1 MKDQLTAA
9 FDEIGLDELY
19 RRQAQAARLLDQDG
33 VVYNAYSESPA
44 PGRTW
49 RLDPLPAV
57 LSSQEWQAIES
68 GVIERAELLSLILED
83 IYGPRELLRRRLLPP
98 EVVFGH
104 AGFLRACDQIR
115 APGAQSLFMYA
126 VDLGRDAHGDVF
138 AIADRSQAPSGAGY
152 ALENRTVISRV
163 LPSLYRDAQAHR
175 LAPFFRSLRTALQDV
190 APPAVEDPRIVVLT
204 PGPLNETAFEH
215 ATLAT
220 TLGYPLVQGGDL
232 TVRGD
237 RVWMRSVGQFEP
249 VDVILRRVDE
259 LYSDPL
265 ELRADSQ
272 LGVPGLLEMVR
283 TGAVAVVNTLG
294 SGVLENPALMAFLP
308 KLGEHLLG
316 REPSLPSVDSW
327 WCGEPESQRY
337 VLEHLDE
344 LVIRPVNP
352 GRASST
358 RLGWELSQAQR
369 ERLRAAIERE
379 PRGWVGQAKLALA
392 SETVL
397 TADGLESRGSVLRA
411 FAVARGESFV
421 VMPGG
426 LTRVQ
431 ASAQT
436 RRMSGQAG
444 AITKDTWVLASEPE
458 SLAAF
463 WLQSG
468 PAIAG
473 IDPMSS
479 IPSRAAES
487 LWWLGRYAE
496 RAEALTR
503 LLRTVID
510 RGNEFGGGG
519 AIEAGSAALEALTG
533 ALTWVGGGVDEA
545 LAQSVGALLDNA
557 YAVRDQLSRDTWLVI
572 GPLERV
578 LDDLRV
584 PLEQPWLHSR
594 TALQQV
600 IQSLLALGGL
610 GVESM
615 VRDLGWRFMD
625 AGRRLER
632 SLQLL
637 SLLQAT
643 VTAARDTAT
652 DSLMLESVLSAA
664 ESIITYRFRY
674 RSQAQLETVLELL
687 LLDRGN
693 PRSLIYQLD
702 RLAAD
707 LEALP
712 LGNTPRLR
720 HEQRLVLEASTKLQ
734 LADPAMLAREQP
746 DGSRPELQALLAELV
761 ELLLAAGTVVD
772 AERFVHPVPTFALL
786 GASGSEPAIVRGS

>member
-1 MKDQLTAA
+1 VKEQLAAA
-9 FDEIGLDELY
+9 FGEIGLDELY
-19 RRQAQAARLLDQDG
+19 RRQSEAARLLNQDG
-33 VVYNAYSESPA
+33 VVYNAYRESPM

-57 LSSQEWQAIES
+57 LSSQEWQEIES

-98 EVVFGH
+98 EVVYGH
-104 AGFLRACDQIR
+104 AGFLRASDQIR
-115 APGAQSLFMYA
+115 IPSSQQLFLYA
-126 VDLGRDAHGDVF
+126 VDLGRDQRGNVF
-138 AIADRSQAPSGAGY
+138 ALADRSQAPSGAGY

-163 LPSLYRDAQAHR
+163 LPSVYRDAQVHR
-175 LAPFFRSLRTALQDV
+175 LAPFFRSLRTALQEV
-190 APPAVEDPRIVVLT
+190 APPAAEDPRIVVLT

-215 ATLAT
+215 ATLAS
-220 TLGYPLVQGGDL
+220 TLGYPLVQGSDL

-272 LGVPGLLEMVR
+272 LGVPGLLEMAR
-283 TGAVAVVNTLG
+283 AGSVAVVNTLG

-316 REPSLPSVDSW
+316 HAPRLPAIETW
-327 WCGEPESQRY
+327 WCGDPEALRH
-337 VLEHLDE
+337 VLAHLDE
-344 LVIRPVNP
+344 LVLRPINHGP
-352 GRASST
+352 GPST
-358 RLGWELSQAQR
+358 LLGWELSEAER
-369 ERLRAAIERE
+369 ERLRAMIEQQ
-379 PRGWVGQAKLALA
+379 PSAWVGQARMALA
-392 SETVL
+392 TETVL
-397 TADGLESRGSVLRA
+397 TANGLESRGSVLRA
-411 FAVARGESFV
+411 FAVARGGSFV

-431 ASAQT
+431 ASAEARQ
-436 RRMSGQAG
+436 MSGQAG
-444 AITKDTWVLASEPE
+444 AIAKDTWVLASEPE
-458 SLAAF
+458 TLSAF
-463 WLQSG
+463 WLRSG
-468 PAIAG
+468 PAIEG
-473 IDPMSS
+473 LDPMAS
-479 IPSRAAES
+479 IPSRAAEN

-496 RAEALTR
+496 RAEAITR

-510 RGNEFGGGG
+510 RANEFGGGTNP
-519 AIEAGSAALEALTG
+519 AGDAALEALTG
-533 ALTWVGGGVDEA
+533 ALDWMAGADET
-545 LAQSVGALLDNA
+545 LAQPVRALLDNA
-557 YAVRDQLSRDTWLVI
+557 YGVREQLSRDTWLVI
-572 GPLERV
+572 GPLERI
-578 LDDLRV
+578 LDELRV
-584 PLEQPWLHSR
+584 PLGEPLGHSQA
-594 TALQQV
+594 ALQQV

-632 SLQLL
+632 SIQLL

-643 VTAARDTAT
+643 VGAARGTAT
-652 DSLMLESVLSAA
+652 DSILLESVLAAA

-674 RSQAQLETVLELL
+674 RSQAQLETLLELL

-702 RLAAD
+702 RLIED

-712 LGNTPRLR
+712 LGSPTRLR
-720 HEQRLVLEASTKLQ
+720 PEQRLALEAATMLR
-734 LADPAMLAREQP
+734 LADPAELARELP
-746 DGSRPELQALLAELV
+746 DGSRPALSALLDQLFER
-761 ELLLAAGTVVD
+761 LLAAGAAVD
-772 AERFVHPVPTFALL
+772 AEHFVHTAPSFSLVGPAGT
-786 GASGSEPAIVRGS
+786 EPAIVRGR